1 MQLQLQVL
9 PKLLPQDH
17 MDTCEAMPGISAV
30 SDMERS
36 ETSASSALRMSG
48 TASGF
53 MGKITGPISR
63 GKAREAS
70 KLKIPPAV
78 VFESIVLFEK
88 ISSVLL

>member
-1 MQLQLQVL
+1 MQLQHQV
-9 PKLLPQDH
+9 PKLLPLDH

-36 ETSASSALRMSG
+36 ETSAFSAFRMLLVSS
-48 TASGF
+48 
-53 MGKITGPISR
+53 GKVTGPISR

-88 ISSVLL
+88 ISSILL